1 MNALAL
7 DPGRTTGYA
16 QGHIDDNG
24 LMLVVSGQE
33 KFDHVSMWKFLESVK
48 PDYLIFESFEFRH
61 GIHKHHGADMYS
73 RELIGLFSLY
83 AQTHECQIL
92 KQQVMKDRP
101 TTFFNNKRL
110 KKLGMYKAA
119 QDHGNDALR
128 QLLYWA
134 KFKSG
139 SQFVK
144 EYRQGVL

>member
-1 MNALAL
+1 MNAVAL

-16 QGHIDDNG
+16 QGHIDLESG
-24 LMLVVSGQE
+24 LML
-33 KFDHVSMWKFLESVK
+33 
-48 PDYLIFESFEFRH
+48 

-73 RELIGLFSLY
+73 RELIGIFSLY
-83 AQTHECQIL
+83 AQTHACEII
-92 KQQVMKDRP
+92 KQQVMKDGP

-110 KKLGMYKAA
+110 KELGMYKAA